1 MKCPHCATTVHIQW
15 EETSF
20 PAVHWE
26 DIYEQDGYSIQ
37 YGFCPA
43 CAELV
48 IQFQHGLRGGYRE
61 DGYWIDQIDE
71 EHIIYPRY
79 TASRKLDPSIPLK
92 YAQLFYESEEV
103 NTISPRASAT
113 LSRYL
118 LQMLLHEE
126 LHIHK
131 RNLEDEIKELE
142 SGSNIP
148 TKLVTM
154 LQVMRRVANFGAH
167 PKKSTNSNEIV
178 EVEAGES
185 AVMLDLLEE
194 VFDYI
199 FVKPKQQELFL
210 KGIEEKYGIKA

>member
-1 MKCPHCATTVHIQW
+1 MKCPHCVTAAYIDW
-15 EETSF
+15 EEIAF
-20 PAVHWE
+20 PEPSSE
-26 DIYEQDGYSIQ
+26 DTYDKGGYAIR
-37 YGFCPA
+37 YGFCPE
-43 CAELV
+43 CEKLIV
-48 IQFQHGLRGGYRE
+48 QLQHGLELGYE
-61 DGYWIDQIDE
+61 GKFWIDEIDE
-71 EHIIYPRY
+71 EYIVYPHYSAGRNLNQY
-79 TASRKLDPSIPLK
+79 VPEK
-92 YAQLFYESEEV
+92 YAQLFRESEEV
-103 NTISPRASAT
+103 NNISPRASAT

-142 SGSNIP
+142 NGSNIP

-167 PKKSTNSNEIV
+167 PKKSINSNEIV

-210 KGIEEKYGIKA
+210 TGIEEKYGIKP